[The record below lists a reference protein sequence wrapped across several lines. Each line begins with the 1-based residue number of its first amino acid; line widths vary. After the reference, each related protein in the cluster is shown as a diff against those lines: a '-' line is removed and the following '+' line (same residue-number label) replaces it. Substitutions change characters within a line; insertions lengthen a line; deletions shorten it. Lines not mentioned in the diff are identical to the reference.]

1 MLPLL
6 AMMAS
11 LTCRKDLTDTGLRE
25 NLYSLSAGKL
35 MALIKRQVLGSSAV
49 EGGDQNPGEHT
60 WENTLETAN

>member
-1 MLPLL
+1 
-6 AMMAS
+6 
-11 LTCRKDLTDTGLRE
+11 
-25 NLYSLSAGKL
+25 

>member
-1 MLPLL
+1 
-6 AMMAS
+6 MMAS

-35 MALIKRQVLGSSAV
+35 MALIKRQVWGSSAV
-49 EGGDQNPGEHT
+49 EVGDQNPGEHT